1 MLFALL
7 VLASA
12 LFIEGIGT
20 YISVLGLS
28 ALFAWNP
35 IVILM
40 AVSLDVGKVVA
51 VSYLYKEWADIGWFR
66 RAYMTIATV
75 VLIIITSAGVFGFL
89 SGEFQKAIADT
100 KQQGVQVSALQEE
113 KDRLQKRKEQI
124 DAQVANLP
132 SNYSNSRVRLMNSF
146 KEETSRIN
154 ARLAKIDEELPKL
167 QVETISK
174 NVKVGPIIYVA
185 EAFSTTP
192 EQAVKWV
199 ILTIIF
205 VFDPLAVALLVAGNS
220 LLLKRRGT
228 KTADEDVLP
237 VPTEPV
243 VLHPAPD
250 VAKFIDE
257 DVPTRGLELAQ
268 QEEPVAP
275 PAPRPEVK
283 ASVTAPPVV
292 FDVPASLLEKVDAR
306 SERVQADTE
315 HQSLVRDLRKLYA
328 GR

>member
-1 MLFALL
+1 LLFALL

-51 VSYLYKEWADIGWFR
+51 VSYLYKEWVDIGWFR

-100 KQQGVQVSALQEE
+100 KQQGVQISALTEE

-124 DAQVANLP
+124 DAQIANLP

-154 ARLAKIDEELPKL
+154 NRLAKIDEELPKL
-167 QVETISK
+167 QVQTIEK
-174 NVKVGPIIYVA
+174 NVKVGPIVYVA
-185 EAFSTTP
+185 EAFQTTP

-220 LLLKRRGT
+220 LLMKRKGQ
-228 KTADEDVLP
+228 AELLP
-237 VPTEPV
+237 PPV
-243 VLHPAPD
+243 RELVELPAEAVAAMVDDPPSVGRTLAAEQARQATPEPAP
-250 VAKFIDE
+250 K
-257 DVPTRGLELAQ
+257 
-268 QEEPVAP
+268 
-275 PAPRPEVK
+275 PEVK
-283 ASVTAPPVV
+283 ATVTAATPVQ
-292 FDVPASLLEKVDAR
+292 FDVPRSSL
-306 SERVQADTE
+306 ERVNDKGERVVADNE
-315 HQSLVRDLRKLYA
+315 HQRLVKDLKKLYT
-328 GR
+328 RE